1 MADVIKT
8 TFQVKRGTAA
18 RWEELNLILNPNEPG
33 FEMDKK
39 KKKIGDGSTP
49 WKELPYI
56 NDVDISKYIT
66 IEDIING
73 DVILPVATKTT
84 RGAVLSSTDVNE
96 ISVDPADGSMEVN
109 SLAVDKLQ
117 DTADVSLVLNGGD
130 STRLI

>member
-18 RWEELNLILNPNEPG
+18 RWEELNPILNPGEPG
-33 FEMDKK
+33 FEMDTFKL
-39 KKKIGDGSTP
+39 KIGNGSTP
-49 WKELPYI
+49 WKELPYV

-117 DTADVSLVLNGGD
+117 DTVNVSLVLNGGD

>member
-18 RWEELNLILNPNEPG
+18 RWEELNPILNPGEPG
-33 FEMDKK
+33 FEMDTFKL
-39 KKKIGDGSTP
+39 KIGNGSTP
-49 WKELPYI
+49 WKELPYV

-84 RGAVLSSTDVNE
+84 RGAVLSSTAKNE
-96 ISVDPADGSMEVN
+96 ISVDPTDGSMEVN
-109 SLAVDKLQ
+109 SLSIDRL
-117 DTADVSLVLNGGD
+117 DTEGINVILNGGAA
-130 STRLI
+130 SSLV

>member
-18 RWEELNLILNPNEPG
+18 RWEELNPILNPGEPG
-33 FEMDKK
+33 FEMDTFKL
-39 KKKIGDGSTP
+39 KIGNGSTP
-49 WKELPYI
+49 WKELPYV

-73 DVILPVATKTT
+73 DVILPVATEAT

>member
-18 RWEELNLILNPNEPG
+18 RWEELNPILNPGEPG
-33 FEMDKK
+33 FEMDTFKL
-39 KKKIGDGSTP
+39 KIGNGSTP

-73 DVILPVATKTT
+73 DVILPVATEAI
-84 RGAVLSSTDVNE
+84 RGAVLSSTGKNE
-96 ISVDPADGSMEVN
+96 ISVDPTDGSMEVN
-109 SLAVDKLQ
+109 SLSIDRL
-117 DTADVSLVLNGGD
+117 DTEGINVILNGGA
-130 STRLI
+130 SGSLV

>member
-18 RWEELNLILNPNEPG
+18 RWEELNPILNPGEPG
-33 FEMDKK
+33 FEMDTFKL
-39 KKKIGDGSTP
+39 KIGNGSTP

-84 RGAVLSSTDVNE
+84 RGAVLSSTAKNE
-96 ISVDPADGSMEVN
+96 ISVDPTDGSMEVN
-109 SLAVDKLQ
+109 SLSIDRL
-117 DTADVSLVLNGGD
+117 DTEGINVILNGGAA
-130 STRLI
+130 SSLV